1 MISKGTGNIWEANSD
16 ALVNT
21 VNCVGVMGKGI
32 ALEFKRTFPKNFK
45 AYQTACSLREIMP
58 GKMFIFDNGLLFR
71 PYYIINFPTKTHWK
85 YPSKMEYID
94 SGLIALVHA
103 VRQRGITSIA
113 IPALGCGNG
122 GLNWSDVR
130 PRIERA
136 FAPLDQVDVL
146 LFDPL
151 NVQSEANAAAD

>member
-1 MISKGTGNIWEANSD
+1 MITQGTGNIWKADVE

-32 ALEFKRTFPKNFK
+32 ALEFKKMYPKNFT
-45 AYQTACSLREIMP
+45 AYRNACSRGEVTP
-58 GKMFIFDNGLLFR
+58 GRMFVFDNGLLLR
-71 PYYIINFPTKTHWK
+71 PHYIINFPTKTHWK

-94 SGLIALVHA
+94 SGLETLVYLIQ
-103 VRQRGITSIA
+103 QRGIVSIA

-130 PRIERA
+130 PRIECA
-136 FAPLDQVDVL
+136 FAPLNAVDVR

-151 NVQSEANAAAD
+151 TLYRESSAAAD